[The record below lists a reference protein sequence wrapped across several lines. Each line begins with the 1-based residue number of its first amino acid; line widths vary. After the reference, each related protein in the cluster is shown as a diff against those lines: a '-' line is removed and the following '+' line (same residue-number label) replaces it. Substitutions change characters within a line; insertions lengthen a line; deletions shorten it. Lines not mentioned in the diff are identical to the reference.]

1 MKDRLALILLIVC
14 YVCMAVA
21 VLSMANCVANRLSP
35 QTTTQKKYTHH
46 EEATQR

>member
-21 VLSMANCVANRLSP
+21 VASMSNCVVRHLSP
-35 QTTTQKKYTHH
+35 HTQTQK
-46 EEATQR
+46 